1 MKRPSS
7 LRLVCV
13 TVLCAI
19 ASIGSSLPAQVRAEA
34 RAATAS
40 AYVSPITDIR
50 PILQRL
56 GGTPCPDSAFTCI
69 KQHVPLDHYGP
80 SAYTN
85 VTIDVTFAVLP
96 ASGQRKGMLVYATG
110 GPGTAGTL
118 YADAYKGY
126 FDPSIPEHFDLVFYD
141 QRGMNTSGGFVCPDE
156 ITRYYQADGR
166 ADTLERE
173 QALIAT
179 SRTFA
184 QSCSSKL
191 TSADRLPFY
200 GTVQAVEDLE
210 AFRAAVGED
219 KFWLIGESYGTQ
231 FSQWYTSKHP
241 QRIAGLVIDGVVD
254 LTINIQK
261 YLATQAQ
268 AFNDTLV
275 KTADACTADAT
286 CRSQTG
292 GNALATYDA
301 LAAQLN
307 AADPSVK
314 FPLPNGQNA
323 KRPFAFGDLETV
335 ASGQMYN
342 QTDRMLFLRALAY
355 AARGDLVPM
364 TRLLYV
370 NLGVDETT
378 LVPDVSY
385 DYSDAGYYAV
395 ECNDYKYFNGT
406 PDQKAEKYVRY
417 GDGVDSTVQRLRSIY
432 YGDLPCAFWPNAT
445 FPQPPFDQ
453 TPMANVPTLV
463 LNATADPATP
473 FFNSQ
478 RVYKRLG
485 NAAFI
490 VQRNGPHVISYRGV
504 PCIDDLV
511 TNFLVNDQFP
521 DKSRTNCKGKVIEAY
536 VPIAPENARDF
547 ANPLDAMIAMENE
560 ITYLPEYYN
569 WDGKAKTSTG
579 CASGDT
585 LTFETVGKRIDFTLA
600 KCAFTKGF
608 VMNGTGNYDADKD
621 KFVLRV
627 NVSGYK
633 AGFLKYVRNGK
644 HYSVIGDYGGQPVNL
659 SR

>member
-1 MKRPSS
+1 MKHVSS
-7 LRLVCV
+7 LRLTFV
-13 TVLCAI
+13 TILFVI
-19 ASIGSSLPAQVRAEA
+19 ASIGLPASAQAA
-34 RAATAS
+34 PATA
-40 AYVSPITDIR
+40 YTSPFTDIR

-56 GGTPCPDSAFTCI
+56 GGTPCPNSAFTCVTL
-69 KQHVPLDHYGP
+69 HVPLDHYGP
-80 SAYTN
+80 SAYIS
-85 VTIDVTFAVLP
+85 VTIDATFAVLP
-96 ASGQRKGMLVYATG
+96 ASGQRKGMLAYATG

-118 YADAYKGY
+118 YADAYKDY
-126 FDPSIPEHFDLVFYD
+126 FDPSIPEHFDLVFFD
-141 QRGMNTSGGFVCPDE
+141 QRGMNKSGGFVCPDD

-166 ADTLERE
+166 ADTPERE
-173 QALIAT
+173 QALIAA

-184 QSCSSKL
+184 LACSSKL

-231 FSQWYTSKHP
+231 FSQWYASKHP
-241 QRIAGLVIDGVVD
+241 ARIVGLVIDGVVD
-254 LTINIQK
+254 LTIPAQK
-261 YLATQAQ
+261 YLATQAK

-275 KTADACTADAT
+275 KTAEACNKDAT
-286 CRSQTG
+286 CRAQTG
-292 GNALATYDA
+292 GDALARYDA
-301 LAAQLN
+301 LAAQLDAVDAN
-307 AADPSVK
+307 LK

-323 KRPFAFGDLETV
+323 KRTFAFGDLESV
-335 ASGQMYN
+335 AGGQMYN

-378 LVPDVSY
+378 LVPQVSY

-406 PDQKAEKYVRY
+406 PDQKAEKYIRH
-417 GDGVDSTVQRLRSIY
+417 GDNVDQNVPRLRSIY

-445 FPQPPFDQ
+445 YPQPAFDP
-453 TPMANVPTLV
+453 TPMTNVPTLV

-504 PCIDDLV
+504 PCIDNLV
-511 TNFLVNDQFP
+511 TAFLVNDQFP
-521 DKSRTNCKGKVIEAY
+521 DKNKTKCKGTVIDDF

-560 ITYLPEYYN
+560 ITYLPEYYA
-569 WDGKAKTSTG
+569 WDGATKTSAG

-585 LTFETVGKRIDFTLA
+585 LSFESAPKRVDFTLNN
-600 KCAFTKGF
+600 CAFTKGF
-608 VMNGTGNYDADKD
+608 NMTGTGNYNADRD
-621 KFVLRV
+621 RFVLRV
-627 NVSGYK
+627 NIAGYK
-633 AGFLKYVRNGK
+633 SGFLKYVREGK
-644 HYSVIGDYGGQPVNL
+644 RYSVIGDYGGQPVNL